1 MVVRTVMALPYG
13 TFGIWIALGLL
24 LNYRINR
31 NSNTEEETV
40 PLLQITG
47 WAAEM
52 PMCGFFRALPSL
64 GRQKSGGTIPSYLT
78 VLWPH
83 TCGPILFAY
92 FYNQTIFL
100 QSWRKSVCKTRSRP
114 LLKTQFAE
122 SHGACGV
129 VRTLLVQSEL

>member
-52 PMCGFFRALPSL
+52 PTCGFFRALPSL
-64 GRQKSGGTIPSYLT
+64 GRQKSGGL
-78 VLWPH
+78 
-83 TCGPILFAY
+83 
-92 FYNQTIFL
+92 
-100 QSWRKSVCKTRSRP
+100 
-114 LLKTQFAE
+114 
-122 SHGACGV
+122 SHHI
-129 VRTLLVQSEL
+129 